1 MIKKQVNLYQPSCY
15 PKREKAT
22 LGQLLLFFIVCLLT
36 SMLSYFMVNIQTESV
51 NQRLLNHKA
60 LIANQQLVLSDLVV
74 ELQKKRAPDEK
85 LRLFSQLQNEIT
97 AKQRLLVTLAGI
109 DVKESVSFSELMR
122 GLSYADMPDL
132 TINRF
137 SMVAGILNISGDA
150 KQSDSLPLWLSNI
163 QLTKELSSVAFGSL
177 LIEEQ
182 KGSFTFQLTNSD
194 IKGKSGE

>member
-1 MIKKQVNLYQPSCY
+1 MKNQVNLYQPSCY

-22 LGQLLLFFIVCLLT
+22 FTQFLLLFVVCLIT
-36 SMLSYFMVNIQTESV
+36 SILSYFVVNNQTKSV
-51 NQRLLNHKA
+51 NERLLNHKT
-60 LIANQQLVLSDLVV
+60 LIANQQLLLSDLVV

-85 LRLFSQLQNEIT
+85 LRLFSQLQNEVT

-109 DVKESVSFSELMR
+109 DIKESVSFSQLMR

-137 SMVAGILNISGDA
+137 SMVAGTLNISGDA

-163 QLTKELSSVAFGSL
+163 QLTKELSNVAFGALS
-177 LIEEQ
+177 IEEQ
-182 KGSFTFQLTNSD
+182 KGFFTFQLTNSD